1 MNFHGLWFLGRQA
14 PIAYRAEPGDAIVMR
29 RSVPSDDA
37 ALERLA
43 ALESRRLPDSVFLV
57 AEVDGEVVA
66 ATPLDAGAETLS
78 DPFRRT
84 AHIRELLELQAAQV
98 AGRREP
104 VGRAT
109 RIWARALPGTA

>member
-1 MNFHGLWFLGRQA
+1 MTVHLWFLGR
-14 PIAYRAEPGDAIVMR
+14 RATAQDRAQPADSILMR
-29 RSVPSDDA
+29 RSEPSDDA

-66 ATPLDAGAETLS
+66 ATPLDVDEETLS

-84 AHIRELLELQAAQV
+84 AHIRELLELQAAEVGGQRESV
-98 AGRREP
+98 ART
-104 VGRAT
+104 A
-109 RIWARALPGTA
+109 RIWAHARPGTT